1 LIHLNVYDLIP
12 WEVTQDRLPCDL
24 RNSHEVFRSCH
35 EQLDTIAIDIAQ
47 FRPQVLYDIDGLL
60 QKKQKKKGE
69 TMMSDGT
76 EHKFGRREEI

>member
-47 FRPQVLYDIDGLL
+47 FRPQVLYDIDGLI
-60 QKKQKKKGE
+60 QKKKGE
-69 TMMSDGT
+69 TMVSDGT